1 MGDMSMNKKRTK
13 KEKGTSVHTHIFLT
27 IAIIVSLF
35 PIALLIL
42 NSLKTN
48 QEVMENP
55 VGLPSVPQWNNY
67 VTVWQQGGYSTAFL
81 NSLLTVV
88 VAIVVV
94 VASCGCCAYAM
105 TKLKPRGSRLVGNY
119 FMFTMSVSV
128 TLCLI
133 PLFFL
138 WMKMQLMNTLRG
150 LILIYIGINIP
161 LIVTIMKSFF
171 LGIPDEI
178 LESARIDGCGEWKIL
193 WKIVVP
199 VSKPIFLTSSLLV
212 GLAVWNEFFYANSFI
227 QNDGLRT
234 VATRYLAFTG
244 QYSSDWSQVC
254 AAGVITILPMVIL
267 YLIFQ
272 RQFIEGL
279 TAGSV
284 KG

>member
-1 MGDMSMNKKRTK
+1 MRKKK
-13 KEKGTSVHTHIFLT
+13 KVGAEKGTPFYIHIFLL
-27 IAIIVSLF
+27 VFLCLSLF
-35 PIALLIL
+35 PIALLAL

-48 QEVMENP
+48 QEVLGNP
-55 VGLPSVPQWNNY
+55 MSLPAVPQWQNY
-67 VTVWQQGGYSTAFL
+67 ADVWQQGGYSTAFM
-81 NSLLTVV
+81 NSMIAMVVSIAVV
-88 VAIVVV
+88 VTA
-94 VASCGCCAYAM
+94 CGCCAYAM
-105 TKLKPRGSRLVGNY
+105 TKLKPRGSRLVSNY

-133 PLFFL
+133 PLFFI
-138 WMKMQLMNTLRG
+138 WMKLRLMNTLHG

-161 LIVTIMKSFF
+161 LIVTIMRSFF

-178 LESARIDGCGEWKIL
+178 LESARIDGCGEWSIL

-227 QNDGLRT
+227 QTDSLRT

-244 QYSSDWSQVC
+244 QYSSDWSKIC
-254 AAGVITILPMVIL
+254 TAGVITILPMVIL

>member
-1 MGDMSMNKKRTK
+1 MSRQIKNKKIP
-13 KEKGTSVHTHIFLT
+13 KEKGTPICIHIVLCMVLVFC
-27 IAIIVSLF
+27 LF
-35 PIALLIL
+35 PIVLLVL

-48 QEVMENP
+48 QEVLKNP
-55 VGLPSVPQWNNY
+55 MGLPKVIQWQNY
-67 VTVWQQGGYSTAFL
+67 VNVWNQGGYSTAFL
-81 NSLLTVV
+81 NSLICLVIV
-88 VAIVVV
+88 IVVV
-94 VASCGCCAYAM
+94 VAACGCCAYAM
-105 TKLKPRGSRLVGNY
+105 VKLKPRKSRIVGNY
-119 FMFTMSVSV
+119 FMFTMSISV

-133 PLFFL
+133 PLFFI
-138 WMKMQLMNTLRG
+138 WMKLHLMDTLHG
-150 LILIYIGINIP
+150 LIMIYIGINIP
-161 LIVTIMKSFF
+161 LIVTIMRSFF

-178 LESARIDGCGEWKIL
+178 LESARIDGCGEWEIL

-199 VSKPIFLTSSLLV
+199 VSKPIFLTSALLV

-227 QNDGLRT
+227 QTDGMRT

-244 QYSSDWSQVC
+244 QYSSDWSQIC

-267 YLIFQ
+267 YLLFQ